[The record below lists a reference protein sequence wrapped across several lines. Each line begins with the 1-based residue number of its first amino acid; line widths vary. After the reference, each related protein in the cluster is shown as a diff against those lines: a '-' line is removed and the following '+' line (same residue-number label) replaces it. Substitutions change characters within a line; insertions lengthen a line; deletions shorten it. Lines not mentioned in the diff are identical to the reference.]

1 MSSNRGREPSR
12 MSSTWIPHFL
22 GLEVGRRN
30 RTAFKLRCE
39 YYAWGSVPM
48 IRSLAEFHLLR
59 MIYVPSYLRMMDQVT
74 G

>member
-1 MSSNRGREPSR
+1 M
-12 MSSTWIPHFL
+12 
-22 GLEVGRRN
+22 
-30 RTAFKLRCE
+30 LRCE

-59 MIYVPSYLRMMDQVT
+59 MIYVPSYLRLMDHVT